1 MDILVI
7 PSAKVVIEE
16 LKNKFGE
23 IPSVL
28 VPLEGKPIIE
38 HLFEKYKEHVDKIY
52 IVGYERN
59 DMIEDYIKSKK
70 MESYVELVVLDEL
83 KDLGYSIY
91 YAISEI
97 TNKVEGIKNLIINF
111 GDTIVDEE
119 IRKNENSFY
128 YSQTRQSKRWTTF
141 KYENG
146 KIINIYDKEE
156 IKYEKKYNSF
166 IGVFNIT
173 DIPCF
178 IKLLESSFKK
188 ETNNMDSFFDTILEY
203 NKLYNYEIIN
213 TNRWMDTGHL
223 DKYYETAKEVKSRY
237 FNTIQIDK
245 QRGILTKESL
255 NKEKFIKEIKW
266 YLKLPSDIQYLAPRI
281 FDYSLN
287 YNRPYV
293 KMEYYSYNTLHDL
306 FLYGNYSISQW
317 NEIFDVLIDVINDMG
332 MYIIKSKQEELI
344 TALKSM
350 YIEKTIDR
358 LKSLRESN
366 DFRSF
371 FKGKI
376 QINGRNFDS
385 LDYYI
390 NILPSVLQKHD
401 IFNINFFQIIH
412 GDLCL
417 TNILYSIDTNT
428 VRLIDPRGEFGKY
441 DIYGDVRYDL
451 AKLCH
456 SIEGKYDFI
465 IKDLMDVKVNNNK
478 IDYKIHYTGRHE
490 QVEEIFRERLSKIN
504 YNVKSIK
511 LIEALLFLSMVPLHK
526 DYPKRQYVMLSKG
539 VELIDSLIKGEMG

>member
-7 PSAKVVIEE
+7 PSAKVIIEE
-16 LKNKFGE
+16 LRNKFGE

-28 VPLEGKPIIE
+28 IPLEGRPIID
-38 HLFEKYKEHVDKIY
+38 HLLEKYKEHVDKIY
-52 IVGYERN
+52 IVGYERK
-59 DMIEDYIKSKK
+59 DMIQDYIQSKK
-70 MESYVELVVLDEL
+70 IEAYVELIALDEL

-97 TNKVEGIKNLIINF
+97 PNNEEGIKNLTINF

-156 IKYEKKYNSF
+156 VEYEKKYNSF
-166 IGVFNIT
+166 IGVFNIN
-173 DIPCF
+173 DISSF
-178 IKLLESSFKK
+178 MELLENSIKDK
-188 ETNNMDSFFDTILEY
+188 TDRIDSFFNTILEY
-203 NKLYNYEIIN
+203 NRLYDFEIIN
-213 TNRWMDTGHL
+213 TRRWLDTGHL
-223 DKYYETAKEVKSRY
+223 DRYYETAKEVKSRY
-237 FNTIQIDK
+237 FNSIEIDK
-245 QRGILTKESL
+245 QRGILTKESS
-255 NKEKFIKEIKW
+255 NKEKFIKEIEW

-287 YNRPYV
+287 YNKPYV

-317 NEIFDVLIDVINDMG
+317 NKIFNVLFDVIDDMG
-332 MYIIKSKQEELI
+332 KYIVKSRPEEL
-344 TALKSM
+344 TEALRSM
-350 YIEKTIDR
+350 YIEKTINR
-358 LKSLRESN
+358 LKSLKDSN
-366 DFRSF
+366 NFGDLFTD
-371 FKGKI
+371 KI
-376 QINGRNFDS
+376 QINDKDYHS
-385 LDYYI
+385 LSYYI
-390 NILPSVLQKHD
+390 SILPSLLNKYD
-401 IFNINFFQIIH
+401 IFNVDYFQIIH

-428 VRLIDPRGEFGKY
+428 VRLVDPRGEFGKF

-451 AKLCH
+451 AKLFH
-456 SIEGKYDFI
+456 SIQGKYDFI
-465 IKDLMDVKVNNNK
+465 IKDLMDIKINNNK
-478 IDYKIHYTGRHE
+478 IHYTIHYRRRHE
-490 QVEEIFRERLSKIN
+490 QIEEIFKERLSN
-504 YNVKSIK
+504 SDYNIESTR

-539 VELIDSLIKGEMG
+539 IELIDGLTKGDIG